1 MLVDVGVGEVKSE
14 EIKFKFKKINIMESN
29 VFPPPDVW
37 AAPEE
42 GPYVRAGEAA
52 AA

>member
-1 MLVDVGVGEVKSE
+1 M
-14 EIKFKFKKINIMESN
+14 MESN
-29 VFPPPDVW
+29 VFLPPDVW

-52 AA
+52 AARQNEFGHAVANLDHKKKL